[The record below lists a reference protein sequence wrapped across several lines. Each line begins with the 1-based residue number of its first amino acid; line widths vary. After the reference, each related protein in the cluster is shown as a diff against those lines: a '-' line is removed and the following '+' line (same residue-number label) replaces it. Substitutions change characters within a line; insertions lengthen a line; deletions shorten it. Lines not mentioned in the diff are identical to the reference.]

1 MPRVLV
7 VEDSPTQ
14 ARQLA
19 FILEDAG
26 FEVAVAP
33 DAERGFERAVAGG
46 FDVVLSDLNL
56 PGGSG
61 FDLCRR
67 VKADP
72 ATRHVPVVVCTSEAD
87 PINALRGL
95 QAGADGFMTKDR
107 EPSEIAAAVRRA
119 LERPPEPDGS
129 PPIRVPFLGREFVI
143 TSGRGQLV
151 DVLATAFEDVV
162 RLNRCYVE
170 AARAERKAHDSLRKA
185 HEELKRA
192 EAQLVQAEKLSSL
205 GQMVAGV
212 AHEINNPLAFV
223 TNNVAVLQRDVGHL
237 NELLRLYQEA
247 EEVLI
252 ERRPEL
258 MERIHQFGEDVDLT
272 YLLDNLGRLMSRSGE
287 GLRRIQQIVK
297 DLREFARLDEGDLKS
312 VDLIPGIAQ
321 TVGIMRF
328 EAKSKQVAL
337 VEELEPLPEL
347 TCYSA
352 KLNQVVLNLI
362 SNGIEACAP
371 GGRVV
376 VSTRV
381 AQSGDAVE
389 IRVADDGHGIDPAI
403 LDKLFDPFFTTKAIG
418 QGTGLGLSISYGIV
432 QAHGGR
438 IEVEPRPGPGACF
451 VVRLPLARAGAASGR

>member
-1 MPRVLV
+1 MPRVLI

-19 FILEDAG
+19 FILEDEG
-26 FEVAVAP
+26 FEVEIAP
-33 DAERGFERAVAGG
+33 DAERGFERAAAGG
-46 FDVVLSDLNL
+46 FDVILSDLNL

-67 VKADP
+67 TKADP
-72 ATRHVPVVVCTSEAD
+72 ATRRIPVVVCTSEAD
-87 PINALRGL
+87 PVNALRGL
-95 QAGADGFMTKDR
+95 QAGADGFLTKDR
-107 EPSEIAAAVRRA
+107 EPAEIVGALRRA
-119 LERPPEPDGS
+119 LDRTPEADAAPPL
-129 PPIRVPFLGREFVI
+129 IVPFLGREFI
-143 TSGRGQLV
+143 LTSGRGQLV

-162 RLNRCYVE
+162 RLNLRFIE

-247 EEVLI
+247 EGSLAEH
-252 ERRPEL
+252 RPEL
-258 MERIHQFGEDVDLT
+258 LGRIRDFAEAVDLT
-272 YLLDNLGRLMSRSGE
+272 YILDNLNRLMSRSGE

-297 DLREFARLDEGDLKS
+297 DLREFARLDDGDLKS
-312 VDLIPGIAQ
+312 VDLLPGIVQ
-321 TVGIMRF
+321 TMGIMRF
-328 EAKSKQVAL
+328 EAQSRKVS
-337 VEELEPLPEL
+337 LEDDLGPLPEL
-347 TCYSA
+347 TCYAA
-352 KLNQVVLNLI
+352 KINQVVLNLI
-362 SNGIEACAP
+362 ANAIDACSP

-381 AQSGDAVE
+381 AAGGGGVE

-403 LDKLFDPFFTTKAIG
+403 RPKIFDPFFTTKEIG

-438 IEVEPRPGPGACF
+438 IDVEAPPGGGSCF
-451 VVRLPLARAGAASGR
+451 IVRLPLPAAGTRGR